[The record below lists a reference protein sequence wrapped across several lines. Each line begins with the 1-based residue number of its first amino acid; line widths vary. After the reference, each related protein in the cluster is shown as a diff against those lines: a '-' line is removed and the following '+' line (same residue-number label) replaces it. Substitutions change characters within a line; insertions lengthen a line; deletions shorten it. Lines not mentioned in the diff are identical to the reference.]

1 MSCREFHIELERAI
15 ERRQS
20 PSAATVAHFSG
31 CDEASCRSR
40 WREYLLIEEAVA
52 LWKSADPAAES
63 AELDLTP
70 GVLARFRAP
79 VLSRETP
86 GGADAGRRSSGAGLI
101 SAVAAT
107 VTVACVLFAI
117 SLRPGPVGTSPRS
130 VDRLGESVP
139 GSGRT
144 VASGRT
150 VPLEEDPLERL
161 GMVSASW
168 MQGATARVSDT
179 VAFIFLDEEPV
190 GPGEGGTGWFGLF
203 DDLPPLE
210 EQFQRTLRTLFDAED
225 AGTG

>member
-1 MSCREFHIELERAI
+1 MFCREFHLELERAI
-15 ERRQS
+15 ERRQT

-31 CDEASCRSR
+31 CDEESCRSR
-40 WREYLLIEEAVA
+40 WREYLLIEEAIA
-52 LWKSADPAAES
+52 LWASGPAAE
-63 AELDLTP
+63 ATEIDLTP

-79 VLSRETP
+79 LLSREMSGETN
-86 GGADAGRRSSGAGLI
+86 AARRSSGAGLI

-117 SLRPGPVGTSPRS
+117 TLRTGPVETSPRS
-130 VDRLGESVP
+130 ADRLDETA
-139 GSGRT
+139 SGTGRM
-144 VASGRT
+144 VASNLAS
-150 VPLEEDPLERL
+150 PLEADDPLQRL

-179 VAFIFLDEEPV
+179 VAFILPVDEPV
-190 GPGEGGTGWFGLF
+190 GTGEEAPGWFGLF
-203 DDLPPLE
+203 EDLPPLE